1 MENTKYLTEESYAKT
16 KKKIIR
22 ISLIIFVLG
31 LLIGGGIIVTGVR
44 KQINTNKQNET
55 NSQLYTENKTKLSND
70 LAEERK
76 NVEASKKTLKEKV
89 DQVEAQI
96 SELNRVK
103 FTGFDDAYYAREAQ
117 IEELKK
123 SIEEDK
129 ENIGIIE
136 QSLKLTWCTEVA
148 KNNSYTSKYCDLK
161 NQLDSLNDNKKSF
174 ESMDST
180 PFYIIGAFIILASV
194 MISISIYLT
203 AKGREIAAFATQQGM
218 PVAKETIDEITPT
231 VANAA
236 GTIAKE
242 ISKGINSNKE

>member
-1 MENTKYLTEESYAKT
+1 MENTKYLTEERYEKA

-22 ISLIIFVLG
+22 TSLIMFIFG
-31 LLIGGGIIVTGVR
+31 LLIGGGLIGIGVKR
-44 KQINTNKQNET
+44 SIDINYKY
-55 NSQLYTENKTKLSND
+55 SQ
-70 LAEERK
+70 K
-76 NVEASKKTLKEKV
+76 NKEKV
-89 DQVEAQI
+89 SKELEEEKQNVETSKKELEEKIKPVEDQIKSLE
-96 SELNRVK
+96 RVP
-103 FTGFDDAYYAREAQ
+103 FTGFDDAYYERKDQ

-123 SIEEDK
+123 SIKEDND
-129 ENIGIIE
+129 NIDLIE
-136 QSLKLTWCTEVA
+136 YSLNDIWCGTEKS

-174 ESMDST
+174 ESMDSI

-194 MISISIYLT
+194 MISSSIYMFG
-203 AKGREIAAFATQQGM
+203 KGREIAAFATQQGM

>member
-22 ISLIIFVLG
+22 ISLIIFILG
-31 LLIGGGIIVTGVR
+31 LLIGGGLIGIGVKR
-44 KQINTNKQNET
+44 SIDINYKY
-55 NSQLYTENKTKLSND
+55 SQ
-70 LAEERK
+70 K
-76 NVEASKKTLKEKV
+76 NKEKV
-89 DQVEAQI
+89 SKELEEEKQKVETSKKELEEKIKPIEDQIKSLE
-96 SELNRVK
+96 RVP
-103 FTGFDDAYYAREAQ
+103 FTGFDDTYYERKDQ

-123 SIEEDK
+123 SIKEEN
-129 ENIGIIE
+129 ENIDLIE
-136 QSLKLTWCTEVA
+136 YSLNDIWCGTEKA

>member
-136 QSLKLTWCTEVA
+136 QSLKLTWFNEVA
-148 KNNSYTSKYCDLK
+148 KNNSYTSKHCDLK
-161 NQLDSLNDNKKSF
+161 EQLDNLKYSENNFAFANSF
-174 ESMDST
+174 
-180 PFYIIGAFIILASV
+180 PFYIIGAFIIIASV
-194 MISISIYLT
+194 MISIPIYLT